1 MTPTV
6 LGWIRAEGIRMHAS
20 LRHRVIGLYRPPRL
34 LPCWFHGLWYW
45 LVHHFARVAVIA
57 EVEGDCQEARAYL
70 QHQGVPIDSL
80 SCVGHLCGRLRV
92 ANLERLVRSGR
103 VRRVWLD
110 REIHPALDRAINSSG
125 AVRAS
130 RELSGAGVT
139 IAVVD
144 SGIYPHPDLGARIV
158 GWIDLVRGKRTP
170 YDDNGHGTHV
180 AGCAAGDGSM
190 SGGRFRGM
198 APKALLVGVKVLD
211 KLGTGP
217 LSRLL
222 AGIDW
227 VIQNRRRYAIRI
239 LSISL
244 GAQAVGDAADDPL
257 AIAVERAW
265 QAGLTVVT
273 AAGNAGPEEGTIS
286 SPGIAPSVITVGA
299 MDDRES
305 GSRADDLLASFSS
318 RGPTAEGRV
327 KPDLLAPGVGI
338 TSLRAPKSMIDKLQP
353 ESRVGEWYATLSGT
367 SMAAPIVAGLVAL
380 LLEKEPGLD
389 PTGVKERLMETAEDW
404 GLQPVEQG
412 AGYLDADGA
421 IWPDG

>member
-1 MTPTV
+1 MTPTMI
-6 LGWIRAEGIRMHAS
+6 GWIRSEGARMHAA
-20 LRHRVIGLYRPPRL
+20 LRHRLISLYRPPRL

-45 LVHHFARVAVIA
+45 LVDHFARLAVIA
-57 EVEGDCQEARAYL
+57 EVDGDCHEVHAYL
-70 QHQGVPIDSL
+70 QGQGLPVRSL
-80 SCVGHLCGRLRV
+80 ECVGHLCGSLRV
-92 ANLERLVRSGR
+92 RDLQRLLGSGR

-110 REIHPALDRAINSSG
+110 RELQPALDRAINSSG

-139 IAVVD
+139 IAFVD
-144 SGIYPHPDLGARIV
+144 SGIYPHPDLRARIV
-158 GWIDLVRGKRTP
+158 GWADLVRGRRTP

-198 APKALLVGVKVLD
+198 APQALLVGVKVLD

-227 VIQNRRRYAIRI
+227 VIQNRRRYAIRV
-239 LSISL
+239 LSLSL
-244 GAQAVGDAADDPL
+244 GAEAAGEAVDDPL

-273 AAGNAGPEEGTIS
+273 AAGNAGPGEGTIA

-299 MDDRES
+299 MDDRAS
-305 GSRADDLLASFSS
+305 GCRSDDVLASFSS
-318 RGPTAEGRV
+318 RGPTLEGWV

-338 TSLRAPKSMIDKLQP
+338 TSLRAPRSLIDRQQP
-353 ESRVGEWYATLSGT
+353 ESRVGEWYATFSGT
-367 SMAAPIVAGLVAL
+367 SMAAPIVAGLAAL
-380 LLEKEPGLD
+380 LLEKEPQLEPD
-389 PTGVKERLMETAEDW
+389 GVKVRLMETAEDW
-404 GLQPVEQG
+404 GLQPTEQG

-421 IWPDG
+421 IWPEG

>member
-1 MTPTV
+1 
-6 LGWIRAEGIRMHAS
+6 MHAT
-20 LRHRVIGLYRPPRL
+20 LRHRVISLYRPPRL
-34 LPCWFHGLWYW
+34 LPCWFHALWYW
-45 LVHHFARVAVIA
+45 LVNRFARLAVIA
-57 EVEGDCQEARAYL
+57 EVDGDCSEAHAHLRS
-70 QHQGVPIDSL
+70 QGL
-80 SCVGHLCGRLRV
+80 SVRPLESVGHLCGSVRV
-92 ANLERLVRSGR
+92 RDLERLVASGR

-110 REIHPALDRAINSSG
+110 REVIASLDRVIASCG

-130 RELSGAGVT
+130 QEWTGAGVT

-144 SGIYPHPDLGARIV
+144 SGIYPHPDLRARLV
-158 GWIDLVRGKRTP
+158 GWTDLVRGKSRP

-217 LSRLL
+217 LSRML

-227 VIQNRRRYAIRI
+227 VIQNRRRYAIRV
-239 LSISL
+239 LSLSL
-244 GAQAVGDAADDPL
+244 GAQAAGHVADDPL

-273 AAGNAGPEEGTIS
+273 AAGNAGPEGGTIA
-286 SPGIAPSVITVGA
+286 SPGNAPSVITVGA
-299 MDDRES
+299 MDDRAS
-305 GSRADDLLASFSS
+305 ASRVDDKLAAFSS
-318 RGPTAEGRV
+318 RGPTVEGRM

-338 TSLRAPKSMIDKLQP
+338 TSLRAPRSLIDKQQP
-353 ESRVGEWYATLSGT
+353 ESRMGEWYATFSGT

-380 LLEKEPGLD
+380 LLEKEPALD
-389 PTGVKERLMETAEDW
+389 PNGVKARLMETAEDW
-404 GLQPVEQG
+404 GLHPFEQG
-412 AGYLDADGA
+412 AGYVDADRV
-421 IWPDG
+421 IWPDQ